1 MATAWPTTTRSE
13 FDPDKAVRTG
23 RVLALVARDEVMR
36 EQPFVIY
43 FTDQTATTAALVATV
58 SIMNYDA
65 VVGRKLMIS
74 LSCYVTAGTGTWY
87 TVIGTSQSSNVTVT
101 NTGSAAR
108 SGPPATPSV
117 FPTLVN
123 TLGQPEKVTVNIFA
137 SCSGGTIHV
146 AGQYDSWC
154 WCED

>member
-36 EQPFVIY
+36 EQPFVVY
-43 FTDQTATTAALVATV
+43 FADTTATTLAKVKTF

-65 VVGRKLMIS
+65 VVGRKLMLS
-74 LSCYVTAGTGTWY
+74 LSCYVSAGTGTWY
-87 TVIGTSQSSNVTVT
+87 TVIGSSQSSGVTVT
-101 NTGSAAR
+101 NTGTAAR

-117 FPTLVN
+117 FPAIVN
-123 TLGQPEKVTVNIFA
+123 TVGRPEQVTVEIWA

-146 AGQYDSWC
+146 AGQYDAWC
-154 WCED
+154 WAED